1 MLKWNRMK
9 WKGMNGKNDER
20 MNENGVVRM
29 ERRVWSDIEEYGLKD
44 RNGIECKK
52 GEDRVC

>member
-1 MLKWNRMK
+1 M
-9 WKGMNGKNDER
+9 WKGMNGKNDEKMMR
-20 MNENGVVRM
+20 IEQNNEGG
-29 ERRVWSDIEEYGLKD
+29 WSDREEYGLKD

>member
-1 MLKWNRMK
+1 MM

>member
-1 MLKWNRMK
+1 MM

-44 RNGIECKK
+44 RNGIA
-52 GEDRVC
+52 